1 MELASPPRADP
12 PPPAQRLAGVQSS
25 PVREI
30 LALTQREEVISF
42 AGGLP
47 APELFDVPALR
58 DAFAAALAPGCA
70 ERALQYSTTEG
81 HPALREALAARMVA
95 RGLPT
100 EPDDVLVTTGS
111 QQALG
116 LAASVLLDPGDVVLV
131 EDPSYLAALQ
141 SFALAGAVL
150 VPVPAGPDGPEPEA
164 LEALVREHRP
174 KLLYV
179 VPTFQNPTGRTISL
193 AGRRRLAALAGEL
206 GLWLLE
212 DDPYG
217 ELRYDG
223 EALPSIGGLPGAEDR
238 TIAISSLSKVVAPGL
253 RIGWL
258 RAPAALHRALSVA
271 KQAGDLHTSTIDQM
285 AAASILAGGGME
297 THLSRLRA
305 VYAERRDALLAGL
318 PAALPAGSRWNE
330 PDGGMFVWARLPDGH
345 DAAALLRAA
354 LRHDVAFVP
363 GAPFFA
369 GPPDHATLRLSFTT
383 HDPAAIAEGLR
394 RLALAWAP
402 GAGPA

>member
-1 MELASPPRADP
+1 MTAPERARPTAPPR
-12 PPPAQRLAGVQSS
+12 PAERLAGVVSS

-30 LALTQREEVISF
+30 LALTARAEVISF

-58 DAFAAALAPGCA
+58 EAFAAALADGSA
-70 ERALQYSTTEG
+70 ARALQYSTTEG
-81 HPALREALAARMVA
+81 HAPLREALAARMRE

-100 EPDDVLVTTGS
+100 DADEILVTTGS

-116 LAASVLLDPGDVVLV
+116 LAASALLDPGDVVLV

-141 SFALAGAVL
+141 SFALAGARL
-150 VPVPAGPDGPEPEA
+150 IPVPGGADGPDLDA
-164 LEALVREHRP
+164 VAALVAEHRP

-179 VPTFQNPTGRTISL
+179 VPTFQNPTGRTIS
-193 AGRRRLAALAGEL
+193 ADGRARLARLAGEL

-223 EALPSIGGLPGAEDR
+223 EALPSLGSFPGAEDR
-238 TIAISSLSKVVAPGL
+238 TIAVSSLSKVLAPGL

-258 RAPAALHRALSVA
+258 RAPEELRRALTIA

-285 AAASILAGGGME
+285 AATHVLAAGGMDA
-297 THLSRLRA
+297 HLARLRT
-305 VYAERRDALLAGL
+305 VYRARRDALLGGL
-318 PAALPAGSRWNE
+318 GETLPAGSSWNA

-345 DAAALLRAA
+345 DAAALLRRA
-354 LRHDVAFVP
+354 LAHDVAFVP

-369 GPPDHATLRLSFTT
+369 GAPDHATLRLSFTT
-383 HDPAAIAEGLR
+383 HPPDEIAEGLR
-394 RLALAWAP
+394 RLAAAVR
-402 GAGPA
+402 G

>member
-1 MELASPPRADP
+1 MESASPPRTAP
-12 PPPAQRLAGVQSS
+12 PEPARRLAGVVSS

-30 LALTQREEVISF
+30 LALTARAEVISF

-58 DAFAAALAPGCA
+58 EAFAGALADGSA

-81 HPALREALAARMVA
+81 HLPLREALAARMRA

-100 EPDDVLVTTGS
+100 DPDDVLVTTGS

-116 LAASVLLDPGDVVLV
+116 LAASALLDAGDVVLV

-141 SFALAGAVL
+141 SFALAGARL
-150 VPVPAGPDGPEPEA
+150 VPVPAGADGPDLDA
-164 LEALVREHRP
+164 VAALVAEHRP

-179 VPTFQNPTGRTISL
+179 VPSFQNPTGRTLSHE
-193 AGRRRLAALAGEL
+193 GRARLAQLAGEL
-206 GLWLLE
+206 GMWLLE

-223 EALPSIGGLPGAEDR
+223 APLQSLGSFPGAEDR
-238 TIAISSLSKVVAPGL
+238 TIAISSLSKVLAPGL

-258 RAPAALHRALSVA
+258 RAPAALRRALTVA

-285 AAASILAGGGME
+285 AAATVLAAGTMDAHVE
-297 THLSRLRA
+297 RLRTTYRA
-305 VYAERRDALLAGL
+305 RRDALLGGL
-318 PAALPAGSRWNE
+318 AAALPAGSRWNE
-330 PDGGMFVWARLPDGH
+330 PEGGMFVWARLPDGH
-345 DAAALLRAA
+345 DAAELLPAA
-354 LRHDVAFVP
+354 LRHGVAFVP
-363 GAPFFA
+363 GAPFYA
-369 GPPDHATLRLSFTT
+369 GAADHATLRLSFTT
-383 HDPAAIAEGLR
+383 HPPDEIAEGLR
-394 RLALAWAP
+394 RLAAAV
-402 GAGPA
+402 GEG

>member
-1 MELASPPRADP
+1 MSPSAPPTRAA
-12 PPPAQRLAGVQSS
+12 PPAPARRLAGVRSS
-25 PVREI
+25 PVRDI
-30 LALTQREEVISF
+30 LALTARAEVISF

-47 APELFDVPALR
+47 APELFDVAALR
-58 DAFAAALAPGCA
+58 DAFAGALAGA
-70 ERALQYSTTEG
+70 GAARALQYSTTEG
-81 HPALREALAARMVA
+81 HPPLREALAARKRA

-100 EPDDVLVTTGS
+100 HPEDVLVTTGS

-116 LAASVLLDPGDVVLV
+116 LAAAALLDPGDVVLV

-141 SFALAGAVL
+141 SFALAGARL
-150 VPVPAGPDGPEPEA
+150 VPVPAGPDGPDPDA
-164 LEALVREHRP
+164 LETLVARHRP

-179 VPTFQNPTGRTISL
+179 VPTFQNPTGRTISRS
-193 AGRRRLAALAGEL
+193 GRARLARLAGEL
-206 GLWLLE
+206 GFWLLE

-223 EALPSIGGLPGAEDR
+223 EPLPSLGSFPGAEDR
-238 TIAISSLSKVVAPGL
+238 TIAISSLSKVLAPGL

-258 RAPAALHRALSVA
+258 RAPAALRHALTVA

-285 AAASILAGGGME
+285 AAATVLAAGLE
-297 THLSRLRA
+297 VHLDGLRA
-305 VYAERRDALLAGL
+305 AYRARRDALIGGL
-318 PAALPAGSRWNE
+318 GAALPAGSRFNR

-345 DAAALLRAA
+345 DAADLLEAA

-369 GPPDHATLRLSFTT
+369 GPADHATLRLSFTT
-383 HDPAAIAEGLR
+383 HPPAEIAEGLR
-394 RLALAWAP
+394 RLEAAAR
-402 GAGPA
+402 

>member
-1 MELASPPRADP
+1 MTALDRARPTAPPR
-12 PPPAQRLAGVQSS
+12 PAERLAGVVSS

-30 LALTQREEVISF
+30 LALTARAEVISF

-58 DAFAAALAPGCA
+58 EAFAAALADGSA
-70 ERALQYSTTEG
+70 VRALQYSTTEG
-81 HPALREALAARMVA
+81 HAPLREALAARMRE

-100 EPDDVLVTTGS
+100 DADEILVTTGS

-116 LAASVLLDPGDVVLV
+116 LAAAALLDPGDVVLV

-141 SFALAGAVL
+141 SFALAGARL
-150 VPVPAGPDGPEPEA
+150 VPVPGASDGPDLDA
-164 LEALVREHRP
+164 VAALVAEHRP

-179 VPTFQNPTGRTISL
+179 VPTFQNPTGRTIS
-193 AGRRRLAALAGEL
+193 ADGRARLARLAGEL

-223 EALPSIGGLPGAEDR
+223 EALPSLGSFPGAEDR
-238 TIAISSLSKVVAPGL
+238 TIAVSSLSKVLAPGL

-258 RAPAALHRALSVA
+258 RAPEELRRALTIA

-285 AAASILAGGGME
+285 AAAHVLAAGGMDA
-297 THLSRLRA
+297 HLARLRT
-305 VYAERRDALLAGL
+305 VYRARRDALLGGL
-318 PAALPAGSRWNE
+318 GEALPAGSSWNA

-345 DAAALLRAA
+345 DAAALLRRA
-354 LRHDVAFVP
+354 LAHDVAFVP

-369 GPPDHATLRLSFTT
+369 GAPDHATLRLSFTT
-383 HDPAAIAEGLR
+383 HPPDEIAEGLR
-394 RLALAWAP
+394 RLAAAVR
-402 GAGPA
+402 G

>member
-1 MELASPPRADP
+1 MEPVDPARRAARP
-12 PPPAQRLAGVQSS
+12 EPARRLAGVRSS

-30 LALTQREEVISF
+30 LALTARAEVISF

-58 DAFAAALAPGCA
+58 EAFADALADGRA
-70 ERALQYSTTEG
+70 QRALQYSTTEG
-81 HPALREALAARMVA
+81 HAPLREALAARMEA

-100 EPDDVLVTTGS
+100 HPDDVLVTTGS

-116 LAASVLLDPGDVVLV
+116 LAAAALVDPGDVVLV

-141 SFALAGAVL
+141 SFALAGARL
-150 VPVPAGPDGPEPEA
+150 VCVPAGSDGPDLDA
-164 LEALVREHRP
+164 LGALVAAHRP

-179 VPTFQNPTGRTISL
+179 VPTFQNPTGRTISHP
-193 AGRRRLAALAGEL
+193 GRARLAQLAGEF

-223 EALPSIGGLPGAEDR
+223 AALPSLGSFPGADDR
-238 TIAISSLSKVVAPGL
+238 TLAVSSLSKVLAPGL

-258 RAPAALHRALSVA
+258 RAPAVLHRALTVA
-271 KQAGDLHTSTIDQM
+271 KQAGDLHTSTVDQM
-285 AAASILAGGGME
+285 AAATVLAAGGMDA
-297 THLSRLRA
+297 HLDRLRS
-305 VYAERRDALLAGL
+305 VYRARRDALLGGL
-318 PAALPAGSRWNE
+318 AAALPPGSRWNE
-330 PDGGMFVWARLPDGH
+330 PEGGMFVWARLPDGH
-345 DAAALLRAA
+345 DAAVLLQAA
-354 LRHDVAFVP
+354 LRRDVAFVP

-369 GPPDHATLRLSFTT
+369 GVPDHATLRLSFTT
-383 HDPAAIAEGLR
+383 HPPEEIDEGLR
-394 RLALAWAP
+394 RL
-402 GAGPA
+402 GAAVAEG

>member
-1 MELASPPRADP
+1 MESATPARRTAPPL
-12 PPPAQRLAGVQSS
+12 PARRLAGVGSS

-30 LALTQREEVISF
+30 LALTARAEVISF

-58 DAFAAALAPGCA
+58 AAFAAALSDERAG
-70 ERALQYSTTEG
+70 RALQYSTTEG
-81 HPALREALAARMVA
+81 HLPLRVALAARMRD

-100 EPDDVLVTTGS
+100 DPDDVLVTTGS

-116 LAASVLLDPGDVVLV
+116 LAASALLDPGDVVLV

-141 SFALAGAVL
+141 SFALAGARL
-150 VPVPAGPDGPEPEA
+150 IPVAAGADGPDLDA
-164 LEALVREHRP
+164 VARLVAEHRP

-179 VPTFQNPTGRTISL
+179 VPTFQNPTGRTISGE
-193 AGRRRLAALAGEL
+193 GRARLAQLAGEL

-223 EALPSIGGLPGAEDR
+223 APLASLGSFPGAEDR
-238 TIAISSLSKVVAPGL
+238 TIAVSSLSKVLAPGL

-258 RAPAALHRALSVA
+258 RAPPALRRALTVA

-285 AAASILAGGGME
+285 AAATVLAAGGLE
-297 THLSRLRA
+297 DHLDRLRA
-305 VYAERRDALLAGL
+305 TYRERRDALVGGLA
-318 PAALPAGSRWNE
+318 AALPAGSRWNV

-345 DAAALLRAA
+345 DAAGLLRAA

-369 GPPDHATLRLSFTT
+369 GPADHATLRLSFTT
-383 HDPAAIAEGLR
+383 HAPDEIAEGLR
-394 RLALAWAP
+394 RLAVAVAEP
-402 GAGPA
+402 

>member
-1 MELASPPRADP
+1 MESSSTAASTA
-12 PPPAQRLAGVQSS
+12 PPAPAARLAGVASS

-30 LALTQREEVISF
+30 LALTARAEVISF

-58 DAFAAALAPGCA
+58 AAFAEALGDANAA
-70 ERALQYSTTEG
+70 RALQYSTTEG
-81 HPALREALAARMVA
+81 HAPLRAALAARMVA

-100 EPDDVLVTTGS
+100 DPDDVLVTTGS

-116 LAASVLLDPGDVVLV
+116 LAASALLDPGDVVLV

-141 SFALAGAVL
+141 SFALAGARL
-150 VPVPAGPDGPEPEA
+150 VPVPAGADGPDPDA
-164 LEALVREHRP
+164 IAALVAEHRP

-179 VPTFQNPTGRTISL
+179 VPTFQNPTGRTITRE
-193 AGRRRLAALAGEL
+193 GRARLARLAGEL

-223 EALPSIGGLPGAEDR
+223 EALPSLGSFPGAEDR
-238 TIAISSLSKVVAPGL
+238 TLAVSSLSKVLAPGL

-258 RAPAALHRALSVA
+258 RAPAALKSSLTIA
-271 KQAGDLHTSTIDQM
+271 KQAGDLHTSTVDQM
-285 AAASILAGGGME
+285 AAATVLEAGLGA
-297 THLSRLRA
+297 HLERVVTTYRA
-305 VYAERRDALLAGL
+305 RRDALLGGL
-318 PAALPAGSRWNE
+318 PEALPAGSTWNE
-330 PDGGMFVWARLPDGH
+330 PEGGMFVWARLPDGH
-345 DAAALLRAA
+345 DAAALLTRA

-363 GAPFFA
+363 GAPFYA
-369 GPPDHATLRLSFTT
+369 GEADRATLRLSFTT
-383 HDPAAIAEGLR
+383 HPPGEIAEGLR
-394 RLALAWAP
+394 RL
-402 GAGPA
+402 GAAVAEG

>member
-1 MELASPPRADP
+1 MTALDRARRTAPPR
-12 PPPAQRLAGVQSS
+12 PAERLAGVVSS

-30 LALTQREEVISF
+30 LALTARAEVISF

-58 DAFAAALAPGCA
+58 EAFAAALADGSA
-70 ERALQYSTTEG
+70 ARALQYSTTEG
-81 HPALREALAARMVA
+81 HAPLREALAARMRE

-100 EPDDVLVTTGS
+100 DADEILVTTGS

-116 LAASVLLDPGDVVLV
+116 LAAAALLDPGDVVLV

-141 SFALAGAVL
+141 SFALAGARL
-150 VPVPAGPDGPEPEA
+150 VPVPGACDGPDLDA
-164 LEALVREHRP
+164 VAALVAEHRP

-179 VPTFQNPTGRTISL
+179 VPTFQNPTGRTIS
-193 AGRRRLAALAGEL
+193 ADGRARLARLAGEL

-223 EALPSIGGLPGAEDR
+223 EALPSLGSFPGAEDR
-238 TIAISSLSKVVAPGL
+238 TIAVSSLSKVLAPGL

-258 RAPAALHRALSVA
+258 RAPEELRRALTIA

-285 AAASILAGGGME
+285 AAAHVLAAGGMDA
-297 THLSRLRA
+297 HLARLRT
-305 VYAERRDALLAGL
+305 VYRARRDALLGGL
-318 PAALPAGSRWNE
+318 GEALPAGSSWNA

-345 DAAALLRAA
+345 DAAALLRRA
-354 LRHDVAFVP
+354 LAHDVAFVP

-369 GPPDHATLRLSFTT
+369 GAPDHATLRLSFTT
-383 HDPAAIAEGLR
+383 HPPDEIAEGLR
-394 RLALAWAP
+394 RLAAAVR
-402 GAGPA
+402 G

>member
-1 MELASPPRADP
+1 M
-12 PPPAQRLAGVQSS
+12 QSS

-30 LALTQREEVISF
+30 LALTQRAEIISF

-58 DAFAAALAPGCA
+58 EAFAAALAPA
-70 ERALQYSTTEG
+70 SAARALQYSTTEG
-81 HPALREALAARMVA
+81 HPALREALAERMRG

-100 EPDDVLVTTGS
+100 RADDVLVTTGS

-116 LAASVLLDPGDVVLV
+116 LAASALLDPGDVVLV

-150 VPVPAGPDGPEPEA
+150 VPVASGPDGPDPDAVAE
-164 LEALVREHRP
+164 LVRRHRP

-179 VPTFQNPTGRTISL
+179 VPTFQNPTGRTIGL
-193 AGRRRLAALAGEL
+193 EGRRRLAAVAGEL

-223 EALPSIGGLPGAEDR
+223 EALPSLGSLPGGEDR
-238 TIAISSLSKVVAPGL
+238 TIAISSLSKVLAPGL

-258 RAPAALHRALSVA
+258 RAPAALRHALTVA
-271 KQAGDLHTSTIDQM
+271 KQAGDLHTSTVDQM
-285 AAASILAGGGME
+285 AVAHVLAAGGMDA
-297 THLSRLRA
+297 HLARLRTT
-305 VYAERRDALLAGL
+305 YAARRDALLGGL
-318 PAALPAGSRWNE
+318 AAALPPGSSWNQPE
-330 PDGGMFVWARLPDGH
+330 GGMFVWARLPDGR
-345 DAAALLRAA
+345 DATPLLQAALG
-354 LRHDVAFVP
+354 HGVAFVP
-363 GAPFFA
+363 GAPFYA
-369 GPPDHATLRLSFTT
+369 GQPDVATLRLSFTT
-383 HDPAAIAEGLR
+383 HAPPEIAEGLR
-394 RLALAWAP
+394 RLALAWS
-402 GAGPA
+402 

>member
-1 MELASPPRADP
+1 MESVNTVRRRP
-12 PPPAQRLAGVQSS
+12 PPEAARRLAGVGSS
-25 PVREI
+25 QVREI
-30 LALTQREEVISF
+30 LALTARAEVISF

-58 DAFAAALAPGCA
+58 EAFAGALADGRA

-81 HPALREALAARMVA
+81 HAPLREALAARMEA

-100 EPDDVLVTTGS
+100 DPDEILVTTGS

-116 LAASVLLDPGDVVLV
+116 LAAAALLDPGDVVLV

-141 SFALAGAVL
+141 SFALTGARL
-150 VPVPAGPDGPEPEA
+150 IPVPAGPDGPDLAA
-164 LEALVREHRP
+164 LGALVAEHRP

-179 VPTFQNPTGRTISL
+179 VPTFQNPTGRTISRE
-193 AGRRRLAALAGEL
+193 GRVRLAQLVGEL
-206 GLWLLE
+206 GLWLVE

-223 EALPSIGGLPGAEDR
+223 EALPSLGSFPGAEDR
-238 TIAISSLSKVVAPGL
+238 TLAISSLSKVLAPGL

-258 RAPAALHRALSVA
+258 RAPAALHRALTVA

-285 AAASILAGGGME
+285 AAAAVLAGGGME
-297 THLSRLRA
+297 AHVERLRTA
-305 VYAERRDALLAGL
+305 YRARRDALLGGL
-318 PAALPAGSRWNE
+318 GATLPPGSRFNE
-330 PDGGMFVWARLPDGH
+330 PAGGMFVWARLPDGH
-345 DAAALLRAA
+345 DAAELLEAA

-369 GPPDHATLRLSFTT
+369 GAADHATLRLSFTT
-383 HDPAAIAEGLR
+383 HPPPEIAEGLR
-394 RLALAWAP
+394 RL
-402 GAGPA
+402 GAAVAQG

>member
-1 MELASPPRADP
+1 MESVTSARRAAPPQ
-12 PPPAQRLAGVQSS
+12 PARRLAGVRSS
-25 PVREI
+25 EVREI
-30 LALTQREEVISF
+30 LALTARAEVISF

-58 DAFAAALAPGCA
+58 AAFAEALADGRA
-70 ERALQYSTTEG
+70 QRALQYSTTEG
-81 HPALREALAARMVA
+81 HAPLREALAARMRG

-100 EPDDVLVTTGS
+100 DPGDVLVTTGS

-116 LAASVLLDPGDVVLV
+116 LAAAALLDPGDVVLV

-141 SFALAGAVL
+141 SFALVGARL
-150 VPVPAGPDGPEPEA
+150 IPVPAGSDGPDADA
-164 LEALVREHRP
+164 LAGLVAEHRP

-179 VPTFQNPTGRTISL
+179 VPTFQNPTGRTISRE
-193 AGRRRLAALAGEL
+193 GRARLARLAGEL

-223 EALPSIGGLPGAEDR
+223 EALPSLGSFPGAEDR
-238 TIAISSLSKVVAPGL
+238 TLAVSSLSKVLAPGL

-258 RAPAALHRALSVA
+258 RAPAALQRALTVA
-271 KQAGDLHTSTIDQM
+271 KQAADLHTSTIDQM
-285 AAASILAGGGME
+285 AAATVLAAGGME
-297 THLSRLRA
+297 AHRERLCAEYRA
-305 VYAERRDALLAGL
+305 RRDALLGGL
-318 PAALPAGSRWNE
+318 GAALPPGSRWNE
-330 PDGGMFVWARLPDGH
+330 PAGGMFVWARLPDGH
-345 DAAALLRAA
+345 DAAVLLKAA

-369 GPPDHATLRLSFTT
+369 GAADHATLRLSFTT
-383 HDPAAIAEGLR
+383 HPPAEIAEGLR
-394 RLALAWAP
+394 RL
-402 GAGPA
+402 GAAVADG